1 MSDLFPHID
10 TPYSTLDVLVTDAS
24 NPFGSAPGS
33 DPSPVGSQH
42 SNWNSSSDSFSQG
55 PLLDGAWSQQ
65 EPQSS
70 ADLFWSGSQNT
81 IPRPQTDFDMNMD
94 HQLNDVDIQQAMA
107 DIAAAATTSRTWNLL
122 YHIEAC

>member
-10 TPYSTLDVLVTDAS
+10 TPYSTLDVLVTDPS
-24 NPFGSAPGS
+24 NPFGNAPGS
-33 DPSPVGSQH
+33 NPSPVDSQH

-94 HQLNDVDIQQAMA
+94 NQFNNVDVQQAMGG
-107 DIAAAATTSRTWNLL
+107 IAAAAPPSRTLSSL
-122 YHIEAC
+122 HDDEPC